1 MGSLSSPLVV
11 PYQSTRG
18 IAAGRREAQAMLY
31 LLQHSFMVTRALT
44 DSEWRQRLSKYVM
57 PSIGTFNDLF

>member
-1 MGSLSSPLVV
+1 
-11 PYQSTRG
+11 
-18 IAAGRREAQAMLY
+18 MLY

-57 PSIGTFNDLF
+57 PSIGTFNDLCDVSPYGTI